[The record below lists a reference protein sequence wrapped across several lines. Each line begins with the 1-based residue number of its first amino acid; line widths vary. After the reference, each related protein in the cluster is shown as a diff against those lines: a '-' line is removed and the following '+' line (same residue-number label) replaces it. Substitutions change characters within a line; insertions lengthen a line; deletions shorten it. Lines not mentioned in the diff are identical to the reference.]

1 MSYMT
6 MTIKRF
12 LYLYF
17 SNTFGNSIR
26 DKRSLSLLFLL
37 RIKFS
42 FIQKKIISVPFN
54 IDSTHDQVLS

>member
-1 MSYMT
+1 MHDYDNKE
-6 MTIKRF
+6 I
-12 LYLYF
+12 YLYF

-42 FIQKKIISVPFN
+42 FIQKNIISIHFN